1 MAGINVEGDH
11 LRESLQW
18 VVDVLR
24 DTPIKWLRIHTL
36 PTRSLDQKGPGG
48 TSYLDAIEHVCRSG
62 FNIVTPID
70 VGYTDVVGTIQRAKL
85 DGFVEESYDHS
96 FKAAKLI
103 AETASRNHVEV
114 IFGIENEIDIKSWVM
129 QSLPGIGWRESS
141 ETWTS
146 LSLDYTLKYKRLN
159 NILRGV
165 KDAAPVSR
173 TMTNVSAEDVD
184 DLIGLLRTRPR
195 VLPVQKNALANFA
208 DKLVDWK
215 VELTHI
221 KEHLDV
227 DLIGIDTY
235 PNYFLKYPIMGQD
248 TATKVAD
255 AAALSGKPVLNPEF
269 GYSTYR
275 SVFERMYLG
284 LLRRRSARR
293 LQEEFFRNTLSS
305 IETSQSVGTFP
316 WTLLTHTDRVEIP
329 KQETYFGLFQ
339 MHGTH
344 VRKMPAFDYYLDW
357 LKRRDMIQ

>member
-11 LRESLQW
+11 LRESPEW
-18 VVDVLR
+18 VVQVLTR
-24 DTPIKWLRIHTL
+24 TPIKWLRIHTL
-36 PTRSLDQKGPGG
+36 PTRTLDQKGTDG
-48 TSYLDAIEHVCRSG
+48 TSYLDAIEHVARSG

-70 VGYTDVVGTIQRAKL
+70 VGYTDVVGTIPRAGL
-85 DGFVEESYDHS
+85 DAFVEESYDHS
-96 FKAAKLI
+96 FRAAKLI
-103 AETASRNHVEV
+103 SEVASRNRVEV
-114 IFGIENEIDIKSWVM
+114 IFGIENEIDIKSWIM
-129 QSLPGIGWRESS
+129 QSLPGIAWREST

-146 LSLDYTLKYKRLN
+146 LSLDYQLKYRRLN

-165 KDAAPVSR
+165 KDAASAAR
-173 TMTNVSAEDVD
+173 TMTNVSAEDAD

-195 VLPVQKNALANFA
+195 SLPVKKGALENLA
-208 DKLVDWK
+208 DKFVDWK

-227 DLIGIDTY
+227 DLVGIDTY

-275 SVFERMYLG
+275 SLFERMYLR
-284 LLRRRSARR
+284 LLRRRPASR
-293 LQEEFFRNTLSS
+293 LQEEFFQNTLSS
-305 IETSQSVGTFP
+305 IETSQSIGTFP
-316 WTLLTHTDRVEIP
+316 WNLLTHTDRVEVP

-339 MHGTH
+339 MHGMH
-344 VRKMPAFDYYLDW
+344 VRKMPAFDYYVDW
-357 LKRRDMIQ
+357 LRRMEAR